1 MKKVIPTVLF
11 YVGFAILALYIFLSQ
26 TLYEH
31 LSAQLID
38 FVIGFGIAI
47 MLVGLVF
54 MLINRYSSEGA
65 KQYEI
70 EEKDER
76 NIRIRERAGF
86 ITMYAVFG
94 IFAILAFTFLIMGQP
109 VIAYI
114 TVGGAAL
121 QRIIYEITKLI
132 YKKKM

>member
-54 MLINRYSSEGA
+54 MLINRYGSEGA

-76 NIRIRERAGF
+76 NIRIREKAGF
-86 ITMYAVFG
+86 ITMYAAIG
-94 IFAILAFTFLIMGQP
+94 IFGILAFTFLIMGQTI
-109 VIAYI
+109 IAYI
-114 TVGGAAL
+114 TVGGAVL
-121 QRIIYEITKLI
+121 QRIVYEITKLI